1 MISKQNLS
9 KYKKLFKK
17 SKVLCIGDLMLDQY
31 VYGEVNRISP
41 EAPVPIILVND
52 KISILG
58 GAGNVASNISKLGGY
73 VNLLCI
79 IGEDEISKKAKS
91 LIKNKNNFLLSPIK
105 DKKFKL
111 PIKTRYINKSN
122 QLLRV
127 DEENVSYIDTST
139 QNKVLKKFR
148 AIIKDYDVVVLSDYC
163 KGILDKKLIKEI
175 IGISEKNQVQTIID
189 PKSKDFS
196 IYCKTDYITPNDKEL
211 IEAMKIDAQ
220 DKLNDTNIIKLCRK
234 VINQYSIKNII
245 LTRSDK
251 GIMLVNKDK
260 SYNYPAYAR
269 EVYDVT
275 GAGDTVLA
283 MLALCISKKINMSDA
298 LHLANYAA
306 GIVVGKSGTATIN
319 FNEIQQFIANE
330 K

>member
-41 EAPVPIILVND
+41 EAPVPIILIND

-58 GAGNVASNISKLGGY
+58 GAGNVANNISKLGGY

-139 QNKVLKKFR
+139 QNKVLNKFK
-148 AIIKDYDVVVLSDYC
+148 AIIKNYDLVVLSDYC
-163 KGILDKKLIKEI
+163 KGMLDKKLIKEI
-175 IGISEKNQVQTIID
+175 ISISEKNQVQTIID

-196 IYCKTDYITPNDKEL
+196 IYCKTDYITPNYKEL
-211 IEAMKIDAQ
+211 IEAMKIDNQ
-220 DKLNDTNIIKLCRK
+220 DKLNDANIIKLCRK

-251 GIMLVNKDK
+251 GIMLVNKDI

-306 GIVVGKSGTATIN
+306 GIVVGRTGTATTN
-319 FNEIQQFIANE
+319 LNEIQKFIANE